1 MEEIIEKV
9 KNDLKQILSERRYEH
24 SIGVM
29 NRAGELAEIYNVDIE
44 TAKLAGLLHDNAK
57 EMSEDEMLKY
67 VEKNNIEITEF
78 ERLNVKIL
86 HGKIGADI
94 AKKKYGVSEQIARA
108 IEYHTTT
115 SPQMDI
121 LAKIIYVSDKVE
133 LTRKSEKF
141 DIEPERKLAKI
152 DLDKGLLVAR
162 ETLFNILGK
171 DYMVKNDK
179 RPSIAWK
186 DLGDRTLGQCVN
198 ANGIKPEIKMHIAF
212 QYNDDLVDDYF
223 MNTLIHEYIHSLK
236 SCVNYNH
243 DGEWE
248 RVANLV
254 SNNTNYNISQYA
266 SGTESEAFRIA
277 KEKMKEL

>member
-29 NRAGELAEIYNVDIE
+29 NMAGELAEIYNVDVE

-57 EMSEDEMLKY
+57 EMSEEEILKY

-94 AKKKYGVSEQIARA
+94 AKKKYGVSEQIAKA

-115 SPQMDI
+115 SPEMDI

-133 LTRKSEKF
+133 VTRKSEKF
-141 DIEPERKLAKI
+141 DIVPERKLAKI
-152 DLDKGLLVAR
+152 DLDKALLFIIDNTTKYLIDNNKMIAVESI
-162 ETLFNILGK
+162 ETRNKLL
-171 DYMVKNDK
+171 
-179 RPSIAWK
+179 
-186 DLGDRTLGQCVN
+186 L
-198 ANGIKPEIKMHIAF
+198 
-212 QYNDDLVDDYF
+212 
-223 MNTLIHEYIHSLK
+223 
-236 SCVNYNH
+236 
-243 DGEWE
+243 
-248 RVANLV
+248 
-254 SNNTNYNISQYA
+254 
-266 SGTESEAFRIA
+266 A
-277 KEKMKEL
+277 KE

>member
-29 NRAGELAEIYNVDIE
+29 NMSGELAEIYNVDIE

-78 ERLNVKIL
+78 ERLNFKIL

-94 AKKKYGVSEQIARA
+94 AKKKYGVSEQIAKA

-115 SPQMDI
+115 SPEMDI

-152 DLDKGLLVAR
+152 DLDKALLLIIDNTTKYLIDNNKMIAVESI
-162 ETLFNILGK
+162 ETRNKLL
-171 DYMVKNDK
+171 
-179 RPSIAWK
+179 
-186 DLGDRTLGQCVN
+186 L
-198 ANGIKPEIKMHIAF
+198 
-212 QYNDDLVDDYF
+212 
-223 MNTLIHEYIHSLK
+223 
-236 SCVNYNH
+236 
-243 DGEWE
+243 
-248 RVANLV
+248 
-254 SNNTNYNISQYA
+254 
-266 SGTESEAFRIA
+266 A
-277 KEKMKEL
+277 KE